1 MSFSDSWER
10 VSVGDCSGE
19 DLANKPQPGEPKPQ
33 PGEPKPQPGETKPE
47 PGEPKPQP
55 GETNP
60 TLVDSTPSVQLG
72 KKEVNIE
79 RVFRYDFKQISHVS
93 LWNSY

>member
-1 MSFSDSWER
+1 LSFSDSWER

-19 DLANKPQPGEPKPQ
+19 DLANKP
-33 PGEPKPQPGETKPE
+33 E
-47 PGEPKPQP
+47 PGEPKPEP

-60 TLVDSTPSVQLG
+60 TLVDSTPSVQPG

-93 LWNSY
+93 LWKSY

>member
-33 PGEPKPQPGETKPE
+33 PGETKPE
-47 PGEPKPQP
+47 P